1 MKKRKTARKFT
12 DAELI
17 VERPISSRRY
27 LPTLADLVDRLTI
40 VQQKM
45 IFIPERRME
54 YAEERAAIL
63 HDIDLILA
71 DMPPLSARAVWAISV
86 IQLANRFVWENET
99 KIRDGSSTEAPE
111 QQLYRLRATHAVNGI
126 RNTAKNI
133 LAESA
138 AGSRVDY
145 KIDCMASDLPAQFGS
160 WNIFDDANMQNP
172 GVLEPGKK

>member
-1 MKKRKTARKFT
+1 MKRKSKRS
-12 DAELI
+12 
-17 VERPISSRRY
+17 RGRRY

-45 IFIPERRME
+45 IFISEHRAE
-54 YAEERAAIL
+54 YIEEREVIL

-71 DMPPLSARAVWAISV
+71 DTPALTARAVWAISV

-99 KIRDGSSTEAPE
+99 KIRDGTSIETRDV
-111 QQLYRLRATHAVNGI
+111 QLDRLRATHAVNGV

-133 LAESA
+133 LAQSV

-145 KIDCMASDLPAQFGS
+145 KIDCMASELPAQFGG
-160 WNIFDDANMQNP
+160 WDIFDGHMQNRRLRQA
-172 GVLEPGKK
+172 G